1 MGPQARLVWERLEC
15 RTPIMLRIVEPLT
28 EAQMRWLPPNN
39 SNSIAWLVWHLAEVE
54 NNWVRDKLHG
64 LPKRYPLGA
73 SVRATSIEQYPSKAE
88 LLAYFHEVRGLTEQ
102 RLEQTA
108 EEEFNR
114 VVQDEYFGVITVRQ
128 VWSGVVTSCAWHSG
142 QIALTNRLIP
152 RDLSRV

>member
-1 MGPQARLVWERLEC
+1 
-15 RTPIMLRIVEPLT
+15 MLRIVEPLT

-88 LLAYFHEVRGLTEQ
+88 LLAYF
-102 RLEQTA
+102 
-108 EEEFNR
+108 
-114 VVQDEYFGVITVRQ
+114 
-128 VWSGVVTSCAWHSG
+128 
-142 QIALTNRLIP
+142 
-152 RDLSRV
+152 